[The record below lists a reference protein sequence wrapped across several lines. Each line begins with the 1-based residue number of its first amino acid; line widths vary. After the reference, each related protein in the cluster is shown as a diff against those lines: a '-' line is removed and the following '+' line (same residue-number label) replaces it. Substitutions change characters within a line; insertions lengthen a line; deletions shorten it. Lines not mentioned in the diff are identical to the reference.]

1 MLNSKR
7 SNSANIPNLY
17 RSHSAHFSTHR
28 QRRDKSFKHDT
39 LLKWKEP
46 PTNCLIVKKI
56 RDDWCTYDL
65 LDVALYLL
73 TDLKVHVFLQEDTFN
88 DIGKLAKSS
97 AAPKRHKNASKSA
110 RKSKGRKGKRGRGPN
125 RDEMRRKAAAV
136 LSSAH
141 SLRVHAQRDAQIGT
155 NIHCIIVLGGD
166 GTLLYLCSLFRDHQ
180 HVPPIVCF
188 QRGSLG
194 FLAPFQMA
202 DYRQTLSRIL
212 DVEQCP
218 AVAVRMR
225 LTARIWRHPD
235 NMHLFEESTV
245 ATTVPSGPSAPS
257 GHSKHRSWSKE
268 VADHQFEPQALRSG
282 NGNDNGN
289 DNDNV
294 TSPLSIQSSAPLLGV
309 LESINSVEPTENVD
323 AVDVQADGRKTLG
336 ALTPPDVE
344 VGTPPDVGQQDQ
356 DSYSIERDGDILFA
370 KTQTIFPDHRCNDII
385 RHALNEVLVHRDNN
399 ASMMTARLFID
410 GDECT
415 TIQADGMIFSTPT
428 GSTAYNISAGGS
440 LISPTVPCIALT
452 PICPHTLSF
461 RPVVVPVF
469 ILSLSLFDLHSVYRS
484 VFE

>member
-1 MLNSKR
+1 M
-7 SNSANIPNLY
+7 
-17 RSHSAHFSTHR
+17 
-28 QRRDKSFKHDT
+28 
-39 LLKWKEP
+39 LKWKEP

-56 RDDWCTYDL
+56 RDEWCTFDL

-73 TDLKVHVFLQEDTFN
+73 TELKSHVFLQEDTMK
-88 DIGKLAKSS
+88 DIQKLAKSPV
-97 AAPKRHKNASKSA
+97 AAPKRSKTSKSR
-110 RKSKGRKGKRGRGPN
+110 RKRSKPRGPS
-125 RDEMRRKAAAV
+125 RDVMRRKSAAV

-141 SLRVHAQRDAQIGT
+141 SLRVHAQKDDEIGN

-180 HVPPIVCF
+180 HVAPIVCF

-212 DVEQCP
+212 DVGQSP

-225 LTARIWRHPD
+225 LTARIWRHPE
-235 NMHLFEESTV
+235 NMHLFEESPV
-245 ATTVPSGPSAPS
+245 AAAEAVPS

-282 NGNDNGN
+282 NG
-289 DNDNV
+289 
-294 TSPLSIQSSAPLLGV
+294 TEPLSIQNSAPLLGV
-309 LESINSVEPTENVD
+309 LESISSVESTE
-323 AVDVQADGRKTLG
+323 AVAINAVTPPDGGKAMD
-336 ALTPPDVE
+336 ALTPPDGDE
-344 VGTPPDVGQQDQ
+344 QDR
-356 DSYSIERDGDILFA
+356 DSFTIQKDGDILFA

-399 ASMMTARLFID
+399 ASMMTAKLFID

-461 RPVVVPVF
+461 RPVVVPVIIRSLF
-469 ILSLSLFDLHSVYRS
+469 LSRSFYLSLCPQSVATKMR
-484 VFE
+484 VFSECFWK